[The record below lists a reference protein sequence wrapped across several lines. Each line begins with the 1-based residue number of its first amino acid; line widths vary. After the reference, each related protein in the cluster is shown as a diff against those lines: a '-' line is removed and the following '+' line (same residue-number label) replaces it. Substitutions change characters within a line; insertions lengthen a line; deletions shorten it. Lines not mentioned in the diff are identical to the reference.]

1 MTGLAQMDVEPMLSL
16 SEKWSNFGFSQ
27 LYTDLDMLSREILF
41 TLANDYALGAGLSI
55 VIVSLLVK
63 GIFTY
68 FFIEIT

>member
-63 GIFTY
+63 GIFMY
-68 FFIEIT
+68 FFIERT